1 MMMILWHLIKLF
13 LKKEGIDMMIKL
25 YAINLYYGKIT
36 WTEYLEFNFS
46 ELINTKVKEQLA
58 LMCDEETLDAILAS

>member
-1 MMMILWHLIKLF
+1 MMMILWHLIKIF

-36 WTEYLEFNFS
+36 WTEYLAFGFS
-46 ELINTKVKEQLA
+46 ELINNKVNEQLA
-58 LMCDEETLDAILAS
+58 LMCDEEALDAILAS

>member
-1 MMMILWHLIKLF
+1 MMMILWNLIKIF

-36 WTEYLEFNFS
+36 WTEYLEFDFS

>member
-1 MMMILWHLIKLF
+1 
-13 LKKEGIDMMIKL
+13 MIKL

-36 WTEYLEFNFS
+36 WTEYLEFDFS

>member
-1 MMMILWHLIKLF
+1 MMMILWHLIKIF

-36 WTEYLEFNFS
+36 WTEYLEFDFS